1 MGFAELAKKTM
12 TKHCVKVPGDESVY
26 LSTAKHIWSFF
37 KLSLREHA
45 LFCTSVRH
53 ASNVRILIW
62 RFQQWRHLNEI
73 LVDARANTAQHWKF
87 CRWRQL
93 SSMPIYNSV
102 QKEKVLLSSYF
113 QTSPNIVRVSGE
125 QTVFAPAAAATPP
138 HCDNTLHSSSC
149 FKLCPCPL
157 SVSCYAALG
166 CTEQRASAQWLMNL
180 ELNYSTKLTTGRSQA
195 RAPENRRQCCY
206 KSFVLQTLCLLSHW
220 SMVYGTVSTS
230 AMLYLLIYTQFLVSK
245 VVTPLRGKSVRIGVW
260 LLDREGGECWRA
272 GDVIVM

>member
-1 MGFAELAKKTM
+1 MLYFVPQWDMQAMFEYLFGDSNSGVTWMKYWLMQEPILPSTESFAGEDNLLQCQFIIVSKRRR
-12 TKHCVKVPGDESVY
+12 CY
-26 LSTAKHIWSFF
+26 
-37 KLSLREHA
+37 
-45 LFCTSVRH
+45 
-53 ASNVRILIW
+53 
-62 RFQQWRHLNEI
+62 
-73 LVDARANTAQHWKF
+73 
-87 CRWRQL
+87 
-93 SSMPIYNSV
+93 
-102 QKEKVLLSSYF
+102 LSSYF

-195 RAPENRRQCCY
+195 RAPENWRQCCY
-206 KSFVLQTLCLLSHW
+206 KSIVLQTLCLLSHW

-230 AMLYLLIYTQFLVSK
+230 AMLYLLIYTQFLVSQI
-245 VVTPLRGKSVRIGVW
+245 VTPLRGKSVRIGVCP
-260 LLDREGGECWRA
+260 LDSQGGECWRA

>member
-1 MGFAELAKKTM
+1 MRVYIWAQQSIFGASSNFHWGNVLYF
-12 TKHCVKVPGDESVY
+12 VPQWDMQAMFEYSFGDSNY
-26 LSTAKHIWSFF
+26 SFGD
-37 KLSLREHA
+37 
-45 LFCTSVRH
+45 
-53 ASNVRILIW
+53 SNSGVTRGL
-62 RFQQWRHLNEI
+62 QNEI
-73 LVDARANTAQHWKF
+73 LVDARAKTAQHWKF

-125 QTVFAPAAAATPP
+125 QAVFAPAAASTPP

-206 KSFVLQTLCLLSHW
+206 KSIVLQTLCLLSHW

-245 VVTPLRGKSVRIGVW
+245 VVTPLRGKSVRIGVCP
-260 LLDREGGECWRA
+260 LDREGGECWRA